1 MMTRDQAQALI
12 KSVLARSTAD
22 EARVTVRAEASGHLR
37 FARNTVSTSA
47 ATTGQTVTVESCFG
61 KRTGSVRVNQLDEAT
76 LADAVKRAEEIARLA
91 PEDPEHM
98 PVLPAQE
105 YLATEAFDEATAAGG
120 PEALATAAG
129 GAMRAAAGHDLVAAG
144 FTQAGSAV
152 EATGNSA
159 GLFGFHRDTACSFS
173 TTMRTRDA
181 TGSGWAGRAS
191 RRWSDLGAD
200 AAAAVAAQKAV
211 ASRPARPLPAG
222 KYTAILEPACVASMV
237 QILVGSMDRR
247 RADEGRS
254 YFAAP
259 QQKKKGASAGGTRLG
274 EKLFDPRVDIRS
286 DPADRR
292 VASRPWGGDGLPHRP
307 RAWIERGRVATL
319 SCDRYWASQKKV
331 EPVPRAPNFIMA
343 GGKGTLEEL
352 IKGTKKGVLV
362 TSLWYIRSVDPQT
375 LLYTG
380 LTRDGVFWVE
390 NGEIAYPVN
399 NFRWNESPVAVLKKI
414 EAMSAAE
421 PIPSRGDENATSI
434 IPALR
439 VSDFTFSS
447 ISDAV

>member
-1 MMTRDQAQALI
+1 MLTRDEAQALV
-12 KSVLARSTAD
+12 KSVLARSRAD
-22 EARVTVRAEASGHLR
+22 EASVTVRGDATGHLR
-37 FARNTVSTSA
+37 FARNTVSTSGA
-47 ATTGQTVTVESCFG
+47 ATGQTVSIESSFG

-76 LADAVKRAEEIARLA
+76 LADAVKRSEEIARLA

-98 PVLPAQE
+98 PPLPAQDFV
-105 YLATEAFDEATAAGG
+105 ATDAFDEATAAGG
-120 PEALATAAG
+120 PEALAGAAG
-129 GAMRAAAGHDLVAAG
+129 GAMRAAVGHDLVSAG
-144 FTQAGSAV
+144 FTQVAAAF

-159 GLFGFHRDTACSFS
+159 GLFGYHRDTTCSFS

-181 TGSGWAGRAS
+181 AGSGWAGRAA
-191 RRWSDLGAD
+191 RRWSELGSD
-200 AAAAVAAQKAV
+200 GAAEIAAQKAA
-211 ASRPARPLPAG
+211 ASRPSRPLPAG
-222 KYTAILEPACVASMV
+222 KYTAILEPTCVSSLV

-259 QQKKKGASAGGTRLG
+259 QKKGASSGGTRLG
-274 EKLFDPRVDIRS
+274 EKLFDPKVDIRS
-286 DPADRR
+286 NPSERS
-292 VASRPWGGDGLPHRP
+292 VASRPWGGDGVPQRP
-307 RAWIERGRVATL
+307 RAWIDRGRVATL
-319 SCDRYWASQKKV
+319 ACDRYWASQKKA

-352 IKGTKKGVLV
+352 IRGTKKGVLV
-362 TSLWYIRSVDPQT
+362 TSFWYIRSVDPQT

-421 PIPSRGDENATSI
+421 AIPARGDENATSI

-439 VSDFTFSS
+439 VADFTFSS
-447 ISDAV
+447 VSDAV

>member
-1 MMTRDQAQALI
+1 MLSKDEARALI

-22 EARVTVRAEASGHLR
+22 EARVTVRNEASGHLR
-37 FARNTVSTSA
+37 FARNTVSTSGA
-47 ATTGQTVTVESCFG
+47 STGQTVTIESSFG
-61 KRTGSVRVNQLDEAT
+61 RQTGSVRVNQLDEAT
-76 LADAVKRAEEIARLA
+76 LAAAVKRSEEIARLA

-98 PVLPAQE
+98 PVLPAQD
-105 YLATEAFDEATAAGG
+105 YLATAAFDDATAAGG
-120 PEALATAAG
+120 PEALATAAA
-129 GAMRAAAGHDLVAAG
+129 GAMRAAAGSDLVAAG

-159 GLFGFHRDTACSFS
+159 GLFGFHRETACSFS

-181 TGSGWAGRAS
+181 AGSGWAGRAS
-191 RRWSDLGAD
+191 RRWAELGAD
-200 AAAAVAAQKAV
+200 AASAVAAQKAV
-211 ASRPARPLPAG
+211 ASHPARPLPAG
-222 KYTAILEPACVASMV
+222 KYTAILEPACVASLV
-237 QILVGSMDRR
+237 QTLIGAMDRR

-259 QQKKKGASAGGTRLG
+259 HRKGSAAGGTRLG
-274 EKLFDPRVDIRS
+274 EKLFDARVDIRS
-286 DPADRR
+286 DPTDPR

-307 RAWIERGRVATL
+307 RAWIDHGRVATL
-319 SCDRYWASQKKV
+319 ACDRYWASQKKA
-331 EPVPRAPNFIMA
+331 EPVPRGPNILMA
-343 GGKGTLEEL
+343 GGKGSLAEL
-352 IKGTKKGVLV
+352 IKSTKKGVLV
-362 TSLWYIRSVDPQT
+362 TSFWYIRSVDPQT

-421 PIPSRGDENATSI
+421 QIPARGDENATSV

-447 ISDAV
+447 VSDAV